1 MKLVFLLLR
10 KETCNI
16 SVWKT
21 SGGETLSRIYV
32 DRFLRFLIV
41 IAIVAFGAA
50 AAYYAA
56 TLTYPFIIAFFIAF
70 LINPVVD
77 LLERKVKMPRWLAVS
92 ATLIVLFAAVAGLVT
107 LLIAEIVSGTQ
118 YLANV
123 VPEKFQALVAYIESF
138 AANQLIPL
146 YQDLAVLFKSLN
158 ADQQDTIMQN
168 IQAVGTQIATT
179 VGEFIQ
185 RVLQN
190 IPQLIAWLPNAATV
204 FIFSLLATFFISK
217 DWHRLMRMAQRWLP
231 AKARTSGKTVF
242 LDLKRAL
249 FGFIKAQATL
259 ISITTVIV
267 LIGLLILR
275 VDYAITIALI
285 IGFVDILPY
294 LGTGIVFV
302 PWIIYA
308 AISGDIL
315 FAIGLGVLYIV
326 VLVQRQIM
334 EPKVLSSSI
343 GLDPLATLI
352 ALFVGFKLLGFLGL
366 IAGPVALVIIRAL
379 HSANVFRDIWRF
391 IVGRPTL

>member
-1 MKLVFLLLR
+1 M
-10 KETCNI
+10 
-16 SVWKT
+16 
-21 SGGETLSRIYV
+21 SRIYAE
-32 DRFLRFLIV
+32 RLLRFFLV
-41 IAIVAFGAA
+41 VAALVLGII
-50 AAYYAA
+50 AAYYIS
-56 TLTYPFIIAFFIAF
+56 TVTYPFIIAFFIAMI
-70 LINPVVD
+70 INPLVD
-77 LLERKVKMPRWLAVS
+77 VLERKAKMPRWLAVS
-92 ATLIVLFAAVAGLVT
+92 VTLIILFAAVAGLVT
-107 LLIAEIVSGTQ
+107 LLVAEIVSGTQ

-123 VPEKFQALVAYIESF
+123 VPEKFQTLITYMETFVADQI
-138 AANQLIPL
+138 IPI
-146 YQDLAVLFKSLN
+146 YKDLAGMFKSLS
-158 ADQQDTIMQN
+158 AAQQDTIMQN
-168 IQAVGTQIATT
+168 IQAVGKKIGTT
-179 VGEFIQ
+179 VGEFVQSI
-185 RVLQN
+185 LQN
-190 IPQLIAWLPNAATV
+190 IPQLLAWLPNAATV

-217 DWHRLMRMAQRWLP
+217 DWHRLMRMAQQWLP

-285 IGFVDILPY
+285 IGFVDLLPY

-308 AISGDIL
+308 AVSGNIP

-334 EPKVLSSSI
+334 EPKVLSSTI

-366 IAGPVALVIIRAL
+366 IAGPVTLVIIRTL
-379 HSANVFRDIWRF
+379 HSANVFRDLWRF
-391 IVGRPTL
+391 IIGKPTA